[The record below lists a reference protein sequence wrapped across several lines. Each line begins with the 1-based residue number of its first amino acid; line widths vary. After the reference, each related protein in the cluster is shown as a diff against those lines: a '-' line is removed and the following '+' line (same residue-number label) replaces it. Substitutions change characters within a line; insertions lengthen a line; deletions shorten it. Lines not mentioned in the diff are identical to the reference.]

1 MYTQD
6 GFFQYGVIVGAFFVR
21 PLGSAVIMHSD
32 ENVGM
37 DSHKTGKMLLLFLK
51 PLVSTVF

>member
-6 GFFQYGVIVGAFFVR
+6 DFFQYSVIVGAFFVR

-32 ENVGM
+32 ENVWNGFTQNGENAVAF
-37 DSHKTGKMLLLFLK
+37 SQAT
-51 PLVSTVF
+51 S